1 MKNKLIGD
9 DFSGKIPCVN
19 LFYRTMRI
27 TVFLLCICSFCAMAD
42 NAHSQTAKV
51 TLKKNQ
57 GTMLDVLH
65 EIEHQTNYLFIY
77 SNDVD
82 MSHPVSIDVKDKTVE
97 TVLTR
102 LFAGKG
108 ISFQLEGMHIVL
120 SANPATVIGT
130 GTSPQQ
136 RETTE
141 TLTGTV
147 FDEQGEPLIGVSVKV
162 QGTNIGAIT
171 DMEGK
176 FTLQAPLKST
186 LEISFIGY
194 KPRTITVGKEKHFNI
209 YMEEDTKLLDEVIVV
224 GYGTTSKRKTS
235 AAIASINAADIAKTP
250 TANITQSLAGRAPGL
265 IVNTSGGG
273 INNYASISIRG
284 GETPLFVIDDII
296 CEERDFRNLNPED
309 IDQMSILKDA
319 ASTAVYGARAANGII
334 MVVTKQGKA
343 GKMSV
348 NYSFNYN
355 WSRPTIMPEKLS
367 SYEAARYLNMGLA
380 NDGMKERF
388 SAEELKLFADGSDQH
403 HYPNVDW
410 QELAMNRFAPEQR
423 HTLTVTGGSEKVK
436 AYTSFSY
443 YDQQSIYKNNTNNL
457 QRYNYRTNLVADFK
471 EVGLKVTSD
480 IEGYLVKSREPLS
493 TTGGNYYSVWSH
505 IQNKLP
511 WENAYNQYGQLNN
524 IPDNPMA
531 EISPEAGYSKGEIV
545 TVRANL
551 GLEWSVP
558 WMPGLRL
565 KTMGNYRITSDRQKD
580 WKKSPILYDWDGNP
594 NTPSKPSL
602 NKYYWNRQ
610 EYTVQAFANYD
621 RTFNALHT
629 VDFTAGIEA
638 NKYMY
643 DNATLGRKEY
653 LLDVDQINPG
663 PVATATNSSTE
674 GTHTRAGVVAR
685 LKYDYAS
692 KYVVDGSMRYDGSDN
707 FPRGKRWGTFYA
719 ASAAWVLS
727 EEAFWQNLKDR
738 HIFDLFKI
746 RASYGEIGQDNIAAY
761 AYLQSYGLDERG
773 YLLGG
778 SFYPGFSEGTLVSK
792 DITWYTTRSM
802 NIGVDFSS
810 LNNRLSGSVEYFRM
824 STKGYLTSPSNVNY
838 TDPLGTALPQVKSD
852 GESIRQGGEFI
863 LQWKEKRGDF
873 EYAVAAN
880 FTYFDS
886 YWMNNPYESV
896 TDLKNPYKRTTHAKG
911 YWGVGYETLGYYQ
924 NQEDVMNSPK
934 RQNSVNLGAG
944 DIKYHDFNGDG
955 IIDGNDQ
962 HRIGKNASPR
972 GQYGLSLDLN
982 YKGWFLNML
991 WQGATAK
998 DFYLGDKL
1006 QGQGTNAGYLAVIY
1020 DFQKDVWT
1028 PENTDA
1034 KFPRLRSTPGYN
1046 GNNNYASSD
1055 FWLLNTGYLRLKNL
1069 NIGYDLK
1076 HKVLKRVPWITKCDV
1091 SLSGYNLLT
1100 FSSSNKYN
1108 IDPEIGDGNLYT
1120 YPVSKVYSIS
1130 FNIGF

>member
-1 MKNKLIGD
+1 
-9 DFSGKIPCVN
+9 
-19 LFYRTMRI
+19 
-27 TVFLLCICSFCAMAD
+27 MAD

-367 SYEAARYLNMGLA
+367 SYEAACYLNMGLA

-531 EISPEAGYSKGEIV
+531 EISSEAGYSKGEIV

-610 EYTVQAFANYD
+610 EYT
-621 RTFNALHT
+621 
-629 VDFTAGIEA
+629 
-638 NKYMY
+638 
-643 DNATLGRKEY
+643 
-653 LLDVDQINPG
+653 
-663 PVATATNSSTE
+663 
-674 GTHTRAGVVAR
+674 
-685 LKYDYAS
+685 
-692 KYVVDGSMRYDGSDN
+692 
-707 FPRGKRWGTFYA
+707 
-719 ASAAWVLS
+719 
-727 EEAFWQNLKDR
+727 
-738 HIFDLFKI
+738 
-746 RASYGEIGQDNIAAY
+746 
-761 AYLQSYGLDERG
+761 
-773 YLLGG
+773 
-778 SFYPGFSEGTLVSK
+778 
-792 DITWYTTRSM
+792 
-802 NIGVDFSS
+802 
-810 LNNRLSGSVEYFRM
+810 
-824 STKGYLTSPSNVNY
+824 
-838 TDPLGTALPQVKSD
+838 
-852 GESIRQGGEFI
+852 
-863 LQWKEKRGDF
+863 
-873 EYAVAAN
+873 
-880 FTYFDS
+880 
-886 YWMNNPYESV
+886 
-896 TDLKNPYKRTTHAKG
+896 
-911 YWGVGYETLGYYQ
+911 
-924 NQEDVMNSPK
+924 
-934 RQNSVNLGAG
+934 
-944 DIKYHDFNGDG
+944 
-955 IIDGNDQ
+955 
-962 HRIGKNASPR
+962 
-972 GQYGLSLDLN
+972 
-982 YKGWFLNML
+982 
-991 WQGATAK
+991 
-998 DFYLGDKL
+998 
-1006 QGQGTNAGYLAVIY
+1006 
-1020 DFQKDVWT
+1020 
-1028 PENTDA
+1028 
-1034 KFPRLRSTPGYN
+1034 
-1046 GNNNYASSD
+1046 
-1055 FWLLNTGYLRLKNL
+1055 
-1069 NIGYDLK
+1069 
-1076 HKVLKRVPWITKCDV
+1076 
-1091 SLSGYNLLT
+1091 
-1100 FSSSNKYN
+1100 
-1108 IDPEIGDGNLYT
+1108 
-1120 YPVSKVYSIS
+1120 
-1130 FNIGF
+1130 